1 MPRRHG
7 YKNGNVRPTLEFA
20 GVPSGCRSLALVLD
34 DPDAL
39 KPAGKVW
46 VHWTVWNI
54 PPDAGGIG
62 ETGLPEGAAEGATD
76 FGKAAYGGPA
86 PPDGRHTYF
95 FRLYALD
102 ARLDLAPGSDRAAL
116 GAAMAGHVIEEAE
129 TTGTYAP

>member
-7 YKNGNVRPTLEFA
+7 YKNGNARPALEFA
-20 GVPSGCRSLALVLD
+20 GVPDGCRSLALVLD

-39 KPAGKVW
+39 KPAGRVW

-54 PPDAGGIG
+54 PPGAGGIG
-62 ETGLPEGAAEGATD
+62 ETGLPKGAAEGATD

-86 PPDGRHTYF
+86 PPDGKHTYF

-102 ARLDLAPGSDRAAL
+102 AMLDLAPGSDRAAL